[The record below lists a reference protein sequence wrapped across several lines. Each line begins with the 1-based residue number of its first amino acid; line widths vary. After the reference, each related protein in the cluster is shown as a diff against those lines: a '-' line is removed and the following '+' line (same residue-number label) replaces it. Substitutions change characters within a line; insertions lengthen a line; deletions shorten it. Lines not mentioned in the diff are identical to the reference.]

1 MVGRQTVSLCGYEL
15 NWRDSFCALC
25 AYLAGE
31 LGQEMRRRFTQPR
44 RTASLVLRRGVAW
57 QAGTTTMM
65 MMMMAS
71 CIAFAFAFADAQ
83 GER

>member
-1 MVGRQTVSLCGYEL
+1 M
-15 NWRDSFCALC
+15 CALC
-25 AYLAGE
+25 IRYLAGE